1 MRVLLIGVGTVGE
14 AIATISAKA
23 DWCEAMIL
31 ADYDESRARTLADKL
46 GDPDRFPA
54 IKIDARDASS
64 VAEAARAHRADL
76 VMNAV
81 DPQFVMPIFTGAL
94 EADAHYMD
102 MACSL
107 SKPHPDRPFELPGLK
122 LGDEQFAMDDAW
134 KAKGKLALVG
144 MGMDPGLTD
153 VFAAHAAKH
162 DFDEVDEVHVR
173 DGGDL
178 AIPGF
183 AFAPVFSIWTTIEE
197 CLNPPVIWADGDW
210 HTTEPFS
217 GAEAF
222 PFPEGIGPV
231 ECVNVEH
238 EEVLLVPRCDR
249 TRRVTFKYALGAD
262 FIDKLKFLHDI
273 GLDRT
278 ETVTRRRVSRS
289 RRATSWRR
297 SSPTRSAMGDKMRG
311 RAIVGTWVH
320 RPKDGKPRETFH
332 YQMADAEET
341 VRTTGCRWSAGRR
354 ASTRRSPWSCSPP
367 APGRAAGVLGPEAL
381 DPDPYLAL
389 LDRMGSTTRRWR
401 WSRGRIGRP
410 EGSVLSCSRIH
421 EGEGPMTSVPQTVAD
436 RTCSTP
442 CSRARCSASR
452 SSVTA

>member
-14 AIATISAKA
+14 AIARISAQS

-31 ADYDESRARTLADKL
+31 ADSDLTRARTLADSL
-46 GDPDRFPA
+46 GDPERFPA
-54 IKIDARDASS
+54 IQLDARDAAT

-81 DPQFVMPIFTGAL
+81 DPQFVMPIFRGAL

-122 LGDEQFAMDDAW
+122 LGDEQFALAHAW
-134 KAKGKLALVG
+134 EARGKLALVG

-162 DFDEVDEVHVR
+162 SFNEVHEVHVR

-178 AIPGF
+178 EIPGY

-217 GAEAF
+217 APENF

-238 EEVLLVPRCDR
+238 EEVLLVPRWVDAR
-249 TRRVTFKYALGAD
+249 KVTFKYALGSD
-262 FIDKLKFLHDI
+262 FIDKLKTIHAL
-273 GLDRT
+273 GMDRT
-278 ETVTRRRVSRS
+278 DKVAVKGVEVSPRDVLAAITPDPIS
-289 RRATSWRR
+289 L
-297 SSPTRSAMGDKMRG
+297 GDKFRG
-311 RAIVGTWVH
+311 RAIVGTWVIGT
-320 RPKDGKPRETFH
+320 KDGKPRETFA
-332 YQMADAEET
+332 YQMADAQEIWAKHHLQ
-341 VRTTGCRWSAGRR
+341 VVGWQTGFNPTIAMELLATNAWSG
-354 ASTRRSPWSCSPP
+354 
-367 APGRAAGVLGPEAL
+367 AGVRGPEAF
-381 DPDPYLAL
+381 DPDPYLGL
-389 LDRMGSTTRRWR
+389 LDLHGIHHTVVEMEPGAH
-401 WSRGRIGRP
+401 RP
-410 EGSVLSCSRIH
+410 
-421 EGEGPMTSVPQTVAD
+421 T
-436 RTCSTP
+436 
-442 CSRARCSASR
+442 
-452 SSVTA
+452 